1 MQGAPLSAS
10 QLSTFAEGQSQDE
23 VANSL
28 DPSQWLYTQD
38 PRTERSV
45 TGTRARRRLGVDS
58 EQLEKLLIFSRC
70 GKPESTWHFD
80 FGAT

>member
-28 DPSQWLYTQD
+28 DPSQWLDTQD
-38 PRTERSV
+38 GGAHRTLGDGDQGSETTRS
-45 TGTRARRRLGVDS
+45 
-58 EQLEKLLIFSRC
+58 
-70 GKPESTWHFD
+70 
-80 FGAT
+80 